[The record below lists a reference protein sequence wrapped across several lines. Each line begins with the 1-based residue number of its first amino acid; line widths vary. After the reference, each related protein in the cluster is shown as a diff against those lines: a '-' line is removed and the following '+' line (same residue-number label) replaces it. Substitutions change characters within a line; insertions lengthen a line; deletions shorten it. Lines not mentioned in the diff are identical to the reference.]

1 MRRTA
6 ATAFAALALLSA
18 CGSEEPDTPG
28 ACLADSARY
37 LKALERAPQPVT
49 LADDV
54 PISACLIENQPSGEL
69 AQVGAAMVEA
79 ATRLSAAAARR
90 GDEPAALQ
98 LGYLIGAAERGADG
112 VGGHPHR
119 SRPPARVGGADRSG
133 RRPRRRRG
141 RGLPAGP
148 RGRARDRLRVSG
160 TLRPTDRI

>member
-18 CGSEEPDTPG
+18 CGTEEPDTPG

-37 LKALERAPQPVT
+37 LKALERAPKPVT

-79 ATRLSAAAARR
+79 ATRLSAEAGR
-90 GDEPAALQ
+90 GNRPAALR
-98 LGYLIGAAERGADG
+98 LGYLIGAAERGAGESAGIHTDLVRRLESAAQTGPADG
-112 VGGHPHR
+112 LT
-119 SRPPARVGGADRSG
+119 GAAG
-133 RRPRRRRG
+133 IAYRRG
-141 RGLPAGP
+141 LEAG
-148 RGRARDRLRVSG
+148 RETG
-160 TLRPTDRI
+160 

>member
-79 ATRLSAAAARR
+79 ATRLSAAARR

-98 LGYLIGAAERGADG
+98 LGYLIGAAERGAAESAGIHTDLVRRLESAAQTG
-112 VGGHPHR
+112 
-119 SRPPARVGGADRSG
+119 PAGALAGAADAVY
-133 RRPRRRRG
+133 RRG
-141 RGLPAGP
+141 LEAG
-148 RGRARDRLRVSG
+148 RETG
-160 TLRPTDRI
+160 